1 MSVFGKK
8 ILASLIVSSSLLFA
22 SPLLSDSVSAETES
36 ELKQEREKVQAE
48 LAEKKAELET
58 LQEEMV
64 ELEDE
69 IERTNE
75 AIELNETTIT
85 ETTEAIEASKAEV
98 KALEEDIADLEADI
112 EKRRDIL
119 KDRMVALQKNGGTV
133 SYIEVI
139 FGADSFLDFIERVT
153 MVNKITQSDQK
164 LLDQISDAQAEVKAK
179 KSDVEAKLTSLEET
193 MEELE
198 LMQAQL
204 EDQKAQHQDN
214 IDTLTA
220 QQEKS
225 EQLVRDLELE
235 ASDINR
241 MIEDI
246 RARNTQS
253 QASTSSP
260 SQYTQS
266 SSPAASTSSPSQYT
280 QSSSPAAPTVSAGSG
295 NTSNII
301 SAGYKYIGNST
312 YKFGGGRSQ
321 YDISRGLFD
330 CSGYVSW
337 AFRQEGIHIPSSTS
351 GLQYTGTKVPYSQ
364 VQPGDIVF
372 FNTYKTNGHVGIYVG
387 NGKFI
392 GSQTSTGVAVAD
404 MTSGY
409 WASKFSGHV
418 RRVN

>member
-1 MSVFGKK
+1 MFGKK

-36 ELKQEREKVQAE
+36 ELKQEREEVQAE

-85 ETTEAIEASKAEV
+85 ETTEAIETSQAEV
-98 KALEEDIADLEADI
+98 KALEADIADLEVDI

-139 FGADSFLDFIERVT
+139 FGSDSFLDFIERVT
-153 MVNKITQSDQK
+153 MINKITQSDQK
-164 LLDQISDAQAEVKAK
+164 LLDQISDAQAEVETK

-204 EDQKAQHQDN
+204 ENQKEHHQDN

-235 ASDINR
+235 TSDIDR
-241 MIEDI
+241 MIENI
-246 RARNTQS
+246 RARNTES

-266 SSPAASTSSPSQYT
+266 SSSS
-280 QSSSPAAPTVSAGSG
+280 AAPTVSAGSG

-351 GLQYTGTKVPYSQ
+351 GLQYTGTKIAYSQ
-364 VQPGDIVF
+364 IQPGDIVF

>member
-8 ILASLIVSSSLLFA
+8 ILASLVVSSSLLFA

-36 ELKQEREKVQAE
+36 ELKQEREEVQAE

-153 MVNKITQSDQK
+153 MINKITQSDQK

-214 IDTLTA
+214 IDTLTS

-235 ASDINR
+235 ASDIDR

-266 SSPAASTSSPSQYT
+266 SSSAV
-280 QSSSPAAPTVSAGSG
+280 PTVSAGSG

-392 GSQTSTGVAVAD
+392 GSQSSTGVAIAD

>member
-8 ILASLIVSSSLLFA
+8 ILVSLIVSSSLLAA
-22 SPLLSDSVSAETES
+22 SPLLNEDVSAQTEE
-36 ELKQEREKVQAE
+36 ELRQERAAVQTE
-48 LAEKKAELET
+48 LAEKREELEA

-64 ELEDE
+64 ALEDQ
-69 IERTNE
+69 IDRTNE
-75 AIELNETTIT
+75 AIEANEATIT
-85 ETTEAIEASKAEV
+85 ETTEAIDQTKAEV
-98 KALEEDIADLEADI
+98 ATLEEEIADLEEDIL
-112 EKRRDIL
+112 KRRDIL
-119 KDRMVALQKNGGTV
+119 KDRAVALQKNGGTV

-139 FGADSFLDFIERVT
+139 FGAESFLDFIDRVT
-153 MVNKITQSDQK
+153 MINKITQSDQR
-164 LLDQISDAQAEVKAK
+164 LLEQIAEAQNE
-179 KSDVEAKLTSLEET
+179 VEAKKVEVEEKLTTLEAT

-204 EDQKAQHQDN
+204 KEQKEQHQDN
-214 IDTLTA
+214 IDTLEEQKT
-220 QQEKS
+220 KS
-225 EQLVRDLELE
+225 EAIVSELQLE
-235 ASDINR
+235 ASEINQ

-246 RARNTQS
+246 RAREREAAAAAT
-253 QASTSSP
+253 ALSSP

-266 SSPAASTSSPSQYT
+266 SSNASSTP
-280 QSSSPAAPTVSAGSG
+280 APTVSAGSG
-295 NTSNII
+295 NRSNII
-301 SAGYKYIGNST
+301 SVGYRYIGNST

-321 YDISRGLFD
+321 SDIARGLFD

-351 GLQYTGTKVPYSQ
+351 GLAGTGTKISYSQ
-364 VQPGDIVF
+364 VQPGDLVF

-392 GSQTSTGVAVAD
+392 GSQSSTGVAIAD

-409 WASKFSGHV
+409 WANTFSGHV

>member
-1 MSVFGKK
+1 MFGKK
-8 ILASLIVSSSLLFA
+8 ILASLIVSSSLVFA

-36 ELKQEREKVQAE
+36 ELKQEREEVQAE

-98 KALEEDIADLEADI
+98 KVLEEDIADLEADI

-153 MVNKITQSDQK
+153 MINKITQSDQK
-164 LLDQISDAQAEVKAK
+164 LLDQISEAQAEVKAK
-179 KSDVEAKLTSLEET
+179 KTDVEDKLTSLEET

-204 EDQKAQHQDN
+204 ENQKEHHQDN

-241 MIEDI
+241 MIENI
-246 RARNTQS
+246 RARNTES

-266 SSPAASTSSPSQYT
+266 SSPS
-280 QSSSPAAPTVSAGSG
+280 APTVSAGSG

>member
-36 ELKQEREKVQAE
+36 ELKQEREEVQAE

-98 KALEEDIADLEADI
+98 KALEEDIVDLEADI

-153 MVNKITQSDQK
+153 MINKITQSDQK

-214 IDTLTA
+214 IDTLTS

-235 ASDINR
+235 ASDIDR

-266 SSPAASTSSPSQYT
+266 SSPAA
-280 QSSSPAAPTVSAGSG
+280 PTVSAGSG
-295 NTSNII
+295 NISNII

-364 VQPGDIVF
+364 VQPGDMVF

-392 GSQTSTGVAVAD
+392 GSQSSTGVAIAD

>member
-1 MSVFGKK
+1 MFVFGKK
-8 ILASLIVSSSLLFA
+8 ILASLIVSSSLFFA
-22 SPLLSDSVSAETES
+22 SPLLSDHVSAETES
-36 ELKQEREKVQAE
+36 ELIEEREAVQAE
-48 LAEKKAELET
+48 LAEKKRELET

-64 ELEDE
+64 ELEDQ

-75 AIELNETTIT
+75 AIESNETTIT
-85 ETTEAIEASKAEV
+85 ETTEAIEATKTEV
-98 KALEEDIADLEADI
+98 AALEEEIADLEEDI

-139 FGADSFLDFIERVT
+139 FGAESFLDFIERVT
-153 MVNKITQSDQK
+153 MINKITQSDQK
-164 LLDQISDAQAEVKAK
+164 LLDQISEAQDE
-179 KSDVEAKLTSLEET
+179 VEAKKTDVEDKLASLEET

-204 EDQKAQHQDN
+204 EDQKAQHQEN

-225 EQLVRDLELE
+225 EALVRELELE
-235 ASDINR
+235 ASDITR

-246 RARNTQS
+246 RARNSQS

-260 SQYTQS
+260 SQYAQS
-266 SSPAASTSSPSQYT
+266 SSSVV
-280 QSSSPAAPTVSAGSG
+280 PTVSAGSG
-295 NTSNII
+295 NISNII

-372 FNTYKTNGHVGIYVG
+372 FDTYKTNGHVGIYVG

>member
-36 ELKQEREKVQAE
+36 ELKQEREEVQAE

-85 ETTEAIEASKAEV
+85 ETTEAIETSQAEV
-98 KALEEDIADLEADI
+98 KALEADIADLEVDI

-139 FGADSFLDFIERVT
+139 FGSDSFLDFIERVT
-153 MVNKITQSDQK
+153 MINKITQSDQK
-164 LLDQISDAQAEVKAK
+164 LLDQISDAQAEVETK

-204 EDQKAQHQDN
+204 ENQKEHHQDN

-235 ASDINR
+235 TSDIDR
-241 MIEDI
+241 MIENI
-246 RARNTQS
+246 RARNTES

-266 SSPAASTSSPSQYT
+266 SSSS
-280 QSSSPAAPTVSAGSG
+280 AAPTVSAGSG

-351 GLQYTGTKVPYSQ
+351 GLQYTGTKIAYSQ
-364 VQPGDIVF
+364 IQPGDIVF

>member
-8 ILASLIVSSSLLFA
+8 IFASLIVSSSLLFA

-36 ELKQEREKVQAE
+36 ELTQEREEVQAK
-48 LAEKKAELET
+48 LAEKKTELET

-64 ELEDE
+64 ALEDQ

-75 AIELNETTIT
+75 AIESNETTIT
-85 ETTEAIEASKAEV
+85 ETTKAIEKTKAEV
-98 KALEEDIADLEADI
+98 TALEKDIADLEDDI

-133 SYIEVI
+133 TYIEVI
-139 FGADSFLDFIERVT
+139 FGAESFLDLIERVT
-153 MVNKITQSDQK
+153 MINKITQSDQK
-164 LLDQISDAQAEVKAK
+164 LLDQISEAQDVVESKKVEVE
-179 KSDVEAKLTSLEET
+179 DKLTSLEAT

-204 EDQKAQHQDN
+204 EDQKAQHQEN
-214 IDTLTA
+214 IDTLTE

-235 ASDINR
+235 ASDLTQ

-246 RARNTQS
+246 RERNR
-253 QASTSSP
+253 QAQAQAEASASNP

-266 SSPAASTSSPSQYT
+266 SSS
-280 QSSSPAAPTVSAGSG
+280 APTVSAGSG

-351 GLQYTGTKVPYSQ
+351 GLQYTGTQVSYSQ
-364 VQPGDIVF
+364 IQPGDIVF

>member
-36 ELKQEREKVQAE
+36 ELKQEREEVQAE

-153 MVNKITQSDQK
+153 MINKITQSDQK

-241 MIEDI
+241 MIENI

-266 SSPAASTSSPSQYT
+266 SSPAV
-280 QSSSPAAPTVSAGSG
+280 PTVSAGSG

>member
-36 ELKQEREKVQAE
+36 ELKQEREEVQAE

-153 MVNKITQSDQK
+153 MINKITQSDQK

-214 IDTLTA
+214 IDTLTS

-235 ASDINR
+235 ASDIDR

-246 RARNTQS
+246 RTRHTES
-253 QASTSSP
+253 Q
-260 SQYTQS
+260 
-266 SSPAASTSSPSQYT
+266 ASTSSPSQYT

>member
-1 MSVFGKK
+1 
-8 ILASLIVSSSLLFA
+8 
-22 SPLLSDSVSAETES
+22 
-36 ELKQEREKVQAE
+36 
-48 LAEKKAELET
+48 
-58 LQEEMV
+58 MV
-64 ELEDE
+64 ELEDQ

-75 AIELNETTIT
+75 AIESNETTIT
-85 ETTEAIEASKAEV
+85 ETTEAIEATKTEV
-98 KALEEDIADLEADI
+98 AALEEEIADLEEDI

-119 KDRMVALQKNGGTV
+119 KDRMVALQRNGGTV

-139 FGADSFLDFIERVT
+139 FGAESFLDFIERVT
-153 MVNKITQSDQK
+153 MINKITQSDQK
-164 LLDQISDAQAEVKAK
+164 LLDQISEAQDEVEAK
-179 KSDVEAKLTSLEET
+179 KTDVEDKLTSLEET

-204 EDQKAQHQDN
+204 EEQKAQHQEN

-225 EQLVRDLELE
+225 EALVRELELE
-235 ASDINR
+235 ASDITR

-246 RARNTQS
+246 RARNSQS

-260 SQYTQS
+260 SQYAQS
-266 SSPAASTSSPSQYT
+266 SSSSVV
-280 QSSSPAAPTVSAGSG
+280 PTVSAGSG
-295 NTSNII
+295 NISNII

-372 FNTYKTNGHVGIYVG
+372 FDTYKTNGHVGIYVG

>member
-36 ELKQEREKVQAE
+36 ELKQERKEVQAE

-153 MVNKITQSDQK
+153 MINKITESDQK

-214 IDTLTA
+214 IDTLTS

-235 ASDINR
+235 ASDIDR

-246 RARNTQS
+246 RTRHTES

-266 SSPAASTSSPSQYT
+266 SSA
-280 QSSSPAAPTVSAGSG
+280 AAPTVSAGSG

-301 SAGYKYIGNST
+301 SAGYKYIGNSS

-372 FNTYKTNGHVGIYVG
+372 FNTYKTNGHVGISVG

-392 GSQTSTGVAVAD
+392 GSQSSTGVAIAD

>member
-36 ELKQEREKVQAE
+36 ELKQEREEVQAE

-214 IDTLTA
+214 IDTLTS

-235 ASDINR
+235 ASDIDR

-246 RARNTQS
+246 RTRHTQS
-253 QASTSSP
+253 Q
-260 SQYTQS
+260 
-266 SSPAASTSSPSQYT
+266 ASTSSPSQYT

>member
-1 MSVFGKK
+1 MFGKK

-36 ELKQEREKVQAE
+36 ELKQEREEVQAE

-153 MVNKITQSDQK
+153 MINKITQSDQK

-241 MIEDI
+241 MIENI
-246 RARNTQS
+246 RSRNTQS
-253 QASTSSP
+253 Q
-260 SQYTQS
+260 
-266 SSPAASTSSPSQYT
+266 ASTSSPSQYT

-392 GSQTSTGVAVAD
+392 GSQTSTGVAIAD

>member
-1 MSVFGKK
+1 MFGKK
-8 ILASLIVSSSLLFA
+8 ILASLIVSSSLLLA

-36 ELKQEREKVQAE
+36 ELKQEREEVQAE
-48 LAEKKAELET
+48 LAEKKSELET

-64 ELEDE
+64 ELEDQ

-98 KALEEDIADLEADI
+98 KVLEADIADLEEDI

-139 FGADSFLDFIERVT
+139 FGAESFLDFIERVT
-153 MVNKITQSDQK
+153 MINKITQSDQN
-164 LLDQISDAQAEVKAK
+164 LLDQISDAQDEVKAK
-179 KSDVEAKLTSLEET
+179 KSDVEDKLTSLEDT
-193 MEELE
+193 MKELE

-225 EQLVRDLELE
+225 EQLVKDLELE

-241 MIEDI
+241 MIEAI
-246 RARNTQS
+246 RTRNTQA

-266 SSPAASTSSPSQYT
+266 TPAV
-280 QSSSPAAPTVSAGSG
+280 PTVSAGSG

-351 GLQYTGTKVPYSQ
+351 GLQYTGTKVAYSQ
-364 VQPGDIVF
+364 IQPGDLVF

-409 WASKFSGHV
+409 WASKFSGHI

>member
-36 ELKQEREKVQAE
+36 ELKQEREEVQAE

-153 MVNKITQSDQK
+153 MINKITESDQK

-214 IDTLTA
+214 IDTLTS

-235 ASDINR
+235 ASDIDR

-246 RARNTQS
+246 RTRHTQS

-266 SSPAASTSSPSQYT
+266 SSPAV
-280 QSSSPAAPTVSAGSG
+280 PTVSAGSG

-392 GSQTSTGVAVAD
+392 GSQSSTGVAIAD

>member
-1 MSVFGKK
+1 MFGKK
-8 ILASLIVSSSLLFA
+8 ILASLVVSSSLLFA

-36 ELKQEREKVQAE
+36 ELKQEREEVQAE

-112 EKRRDIL
+112 EKRRNIL

-139 FGADSFLDFIERVT
+139 FGADNFLDFIERVT
-153 MVNKITQSDQK
+153 MINKITQSDQK

-214 IDTLTA
+214 IDTLTS

-235 ASDINR
+235 ASDIDR

-246 RARNTQS
+246 RARNAQS

-266 SSPAASTSSPSQYT
+266 SSPAV
-280 QSSSPAAPTVSAGSG
+280 PTVSAGSG

-392 GSQTSTGVAVAD
+392 GSQSSTGVAIAD

>member
-8 ILASLIVSSSLLFA
+8 ILVSLIVSSSLLAA
-22 SPLLSDSVSAETES
+22 SPLLNEDVSAQTEE
-36 ELKQEREKVQAE
+36 ELRQERAAVQTE
-48 LAEKKAELET
+48 LAEKREELEA

-64 ELEDE
+64 ALEDQ
-69 IERTNE
+69 IDRTNE
-75 AIELNETTIT
+75 AIEANEATIT
-85 ETTEAIEASKAEV
+85 ETTEAIDQTKAEV
-98 KALEEDIADLEADI
+98 ATLEEEIADLEEDIL
-112 EKRRDIL
+112 KRRDIL
-119 KDRMVALQKNGGTV
+119 KDRAVALQKNGGTV

-139 FGADSFLDFIERVT
+139 FGAESFLDFIDRVT
-153 MVNKITQSDQK
+153 MINKITQSDQR
-164 LLDQISDAQAEVKAK
+164 LLEQIAEAQNE
-179 KSDVEAKLTSLEET
+179 VEAKKVEVEEKLTTLEAT

-204 EDQKAQHQDN
+204 KEQKEQHQDN
-214 IDTLTA
+214 IDTLEEQKT
-220 QQEKS
+220 KS
-225 EQLVRDLELE
+225 EAIVSELQLE
-235 ASDINR
+235 ASEINQ

-246 RARNTQS
+246 RAREREAAAAAAT
-253 QASTSSP
+253 ALSSP

-266 SSPAASTSSPSQYT
+266 SSNASSTP
-280 QSSSPAAPTVSAGSG
+280 APTVSAGSG
-295 NTSNII
+295 NRSNII
-301 SAGYKYIGNST
+301 SVGYRYIGNST

-321 YDISRGLFD
+321 SDIARGLFD

-351 GLQYTGTKVPYSQ
+351 GLAGTGTKISYSQ
-364 VQPGDIVF
+364 VQPGDLVF

-392 GSQTSTGVAVAD
+392 GSQSSTGVAIAD

-409 WASKFSGHV
+409 WANTFSGHV

>member
-36 ELKQEREKVQAE
+36 ELKQEREEVQAE

-153 MVNKITQSDQK
+153 MINKITESDQK

-214 IDTLTA
+214 IDTLTS

-235 ASDINR
+235 ASDIDR

-246 RARNTQS
+246 RTRHTQS
-253 QASTSSP
+253 Q
-260 SQYTQS
+260 
-266 SSPAASTSSPSQYT
+266 ASTSSPSQYT

-351 GLQYTGTKVPYSQ
+351 GLQSTGTKVPYSQ

-392 GSQTSTGVAVAD
+392 GSQSSTGVAIAD

>member
-36 ELKQEREKVQAE
+36 ELKQEREEVQAK

-64 ELEDE
+64 ALEDQ

-75 AIELNETTIT
+75 AIESNETTIT
-85 ETTEAIEASKAEV
+85 ETTEAIEETKAEV
-98 KALEEDIADLEADI
+98 TTLEEEIANLEEDI

-139 FGADSFLDFIERVT
+139 FGAESFLDFIERVT
-153 MVNKITQSDQK
+153 MINKITQSDQK
-164 LLDQISDAQAEVKAK
+164 LLDQISEAQDVVETKKVEVE
-179 KSDVEAKLTSLEET
+179 DKLTSLEAT

-204 EDQKAQHQDN
+204 EDQKAQHQEN
-214 IDTLTA
+214 IDTLTE

-235 ASDINR
+235 ASDLTQ

-246 RARNTQS
+246 RARNS
-253 QASTSSP
+253 QAQTSTSNP
-260 SQYTQS
+260 SQYTDDS
-266 SSPAASTSSPSQYT
+266 SS
-280 QSSSPAAPTVSAGSG
+280 APTVSAGSG

-392 GSQTSTGVAVAD
+392 GSQTSTGVAIAD

>member
-8 ILASLIVSSSLLFA
+8 ILASLVVSSSLLFA

-36 ELKQEREKVQAE
+36 ELKQEREEVQAE

-139 FGADSFLDFIERVT
+139 FGADNFLDFIERVT
-153 MVNKITQSDQK
+153 MINKITQSDQK

-235 ASDINR
+235 ASDIDR

-266 SSPAASTSSPSQYT
+266 SSSAV
-280 QSSSPAAPTVSAGSG
+280 PTVSAGSG

-392 GSQTSTGVAVAD
+392 GSQSSTGVAIAD

>member
-36 ELKQEREKVQAE
+36 ELKQEREEVQAE

-153 MVNKITQSDQK
+153 MINKITESDQK

-235 ASDINR
+235 ASDIDR

-246 RARNTQS
+246 RTRHTES

-266 SSPAASTSSPSQYT
+266 SSA
-280 QSSSPAAPTVSAGSG
+280 AAPTVSAGSG

-301 SAGYKYIGNST
+301 SAGYKYIGNSS

-392 GSQTSTGVAVAD
+392 GSQSSTGVAIAD

>member
-36 ELKQEREKVQAE
+36 ELKQEREEVQAE

-153 MVNKITQSDQK
+153 MINKITQSDQK

-214 IDTLTA
+214 IDTLTS

-235 ASDINR
+235 ASDIDR

-246 RARNTQS
+246 RTRHTES
-253 QASTSSP
+253 Q
-260 SQYTQS
+260 
-266 SSPAASTSSPSQYT
+266 ASTSSPSQYT

-392 GSQTSTGVAVAD
+392 GSQTSTGVAIAD

>member
-36 ELKQEREKVQAE
+36 ELKQEREEVQAE

-153 MVNKITQSDQK
+153 MINKITESDQK

-235 ASDINR
+235 ASDIDR
-241 MIEDI
+241 MIDDI

-253 QASTSSP
+253 Q
-260 SQYTQS
+260 
-266 SSPAASTSSPSQYT
+266 ASTSSPSQYT

-364 VQPGDIVF
+364 VQPGDMVF

-392 GSQTSTGVAVAD
+392 GSQSSTGVAIAD